1 MQNGQIIR
9 QRILKNAEAFLFI
22 FILILDVNLHQT
34 MLECSGVN
42 LTVSSVHNSVSFQQN
57 DRKTNE

>member
-1 MQNGQIIR
+1 MQNRQIIQ
-9 QRILKNAEAFLFI
+9 QRIKMLK
-22 FILILDVNLHQT
+22 DVNLHQT